1 LSKPGALAAAMLVLG
16 MTQARAAEAP
26 AEVDIE
32 FLEFLGSLDAEEE
45 EWREYLAER
54 PIRSEA
60 GKPAGKPDS
69 RARPAEEPAPK
80 PDEKVKK
87 P

>member
-1 LSKPGALAAAMLVLG
+1 
-16 MTQARAAEAP
+16 
-26 AEVDIE
+26 VDIE

-60 GKPAGKPDS
+60 GKPAAKPDA
-69 RARPAEEPAPK
+69 RARPAEKPAPP